1 MKSQNTK
8 LNIILS
14 VIIIFLVFYFTYLNY
29 ENEKNTIK
37 EGNIGRK
44 IRKTVDKTVKPIE
57 RNLLTQINQLENRMN
72 NRLNSTIQQT
82 TKPITNTINIM
93 KDSIGKITKQLQ
105 SITSMITNVINGIKS
120 GVVTP
125 IVNVFKYIGLM
136 FSQLGLLIF
145 DFLLQIAQ
153 IPTCLISYMIWITMT
168 LKDQIIMKI
177 LLPIIQKVLKKIFG
191 RFYPATI
198 VNYFIKFLDWFISA
212 HFYVLSSIGSFFGIN
227 DLFYKDKCFNFTGN
241 FKKRIDNMKKHLI
254 DAGNSFTKFGKF
266 DF

>member
-1 MKSQNTK
+1 MKSSNIK

-14 VIIIFLVFYFTYLNY
+14 IIIVFLVIYFTFLNY
-29 ENEKNTIK
+29 VNEKNTIK

-44 IRKTVDKTVKPIE
+44 IRNSVKSAVKPVENKLMSQMDAIE
-57 RNLLTQINQLENRMN
+57 KKMQGQVKVAIDK
-72 NRLNSTIQQT
+72 S
-82 TKPITNTINIM
+82 TKPIT
-93 KDSIGKITKQLQ
+93 SVLKI
-105 SITSMITNVINGIKS
+105 ITSQLNAVTKVVTNAIKGIKS

-125 IVNVFKYIGLM
+125 LVNVFKYIGLM

-153 IPTCLISYMIWITMT
+153 IPNCLISYIIWIIMT
-168 LKDQIIMKI
+168 LKEQVIMAIIF
-177 LLPIIQKVLKKIFG
+177 PIIQKILKKIFG

-198 VNYFIKFLDWFISA
+198 VGYFIKFLNWFVN
-212 HFYVLSSIGSFFGIN
+212 FYFYILSLIGSFFGIT
-227 DLFYKDKCFNFTGN
+227 DLFYKEKCFNFTGN

-254 DAGNSFTKFGKF
+254 DAGNSFTQFGKF